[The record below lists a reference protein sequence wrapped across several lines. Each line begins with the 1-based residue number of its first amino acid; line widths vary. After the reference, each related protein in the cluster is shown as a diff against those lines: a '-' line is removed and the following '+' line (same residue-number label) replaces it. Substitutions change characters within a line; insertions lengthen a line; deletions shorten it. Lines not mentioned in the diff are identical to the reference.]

1 MKYVKIFNNALKELS
16 KLKKQEDRINNEFLL
31 IVLLIWHFSIRGKY
45 LKNTLEM
52 INEFDYQKN
61 FEEVENE
68 NNK

>member
-1 MKYVKIFNNALKELS
+1 MKYVKIFDIALKELR

-31 IVLLIWHFSIRGKY
+31 IALLIWHFSVKGKY

-68 NNK
+68 SYK